1 MILSGA
7 RGILQKID
15 DDSRTITLIRR
26 SGTQDYECAAS
37 SEPSRWINL
46 VGKAV
51 NVQLH
56 DFLVVDV
63 SENLDQAQLRIQKGE
78 T

>member
-26 SGTQDYECAAS
+26 SGIQDYECAVS

-78 T
+78 M